1 MRVYKISDKIKIK
14 IDELTFSVSPLSISD
29 KNEVQT
35 LMLEG
40 QKEQNLAKLN
50 DAIHLAI
57 KLSVKDVEGL
67 TDSNNEAYKFTYDNG
82 KMSDENLNDL
92 LNLPVS
98 EKMIKVCSQIV
109 SGVPTDFTI
118 EGVSFVEKK

>member
-1 MRVYKISDKIKIK
+1 MRVYKTSDKIKIK
-14 IDELTFSVSPLSISD
+14 IDELTFTISPLSISD
-29 KNEVQT
+29 KSSVQS

-40 QKEQNLAKLN
+40 QKTQDLAKLN
-50 DAIHLAI
+50 EAIHMAI
-57 KLSVKDVEGL
+57 KMSVKHVEGL
-67 TDSNNEAYKFTYDNG
+67 TEESGEPYTFNYADG

-92 LNLPVS
+92 LNLPIS

-109 SGVPTDFTI
+109 SGVPSDFKI